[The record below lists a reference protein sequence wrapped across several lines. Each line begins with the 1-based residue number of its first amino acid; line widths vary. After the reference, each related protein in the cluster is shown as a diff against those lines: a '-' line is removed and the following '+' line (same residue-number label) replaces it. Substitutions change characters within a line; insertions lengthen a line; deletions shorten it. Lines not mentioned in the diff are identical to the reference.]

1 MEINMP
7 IQLTESS
14 SIKFSNICK
23 AEARKSTDTQAAK
36 TIILTTVFLTI
47 AMFVVSIFR
56 FEDGAPWTKAVAA
69 ISSPATTILAISFI
83 LLVCEEWTRGTALI
97 TYTFVPQ
104 RSKVIL
110 AKFVVLLECFLGTIL
125 LVYAL
130 SALAA
135 IIGAG
140 MHGYSINWT
149 PSITSVVSLA
159 GPLLVNLLF
168 GYSMALATQ
177 ETTLAL
183 GLYFILPPVT
193 VVATQLPVIGEYM
206 KWVSLEHSSS
216 MFVAGATSVTVPQ
229 YICSIIVWI
238 VIPSIF
244 GIIRNMKRDM
254 N

>member
-7 IQLTESS
+7 MQMVKASN
-14 SIKFSNICK
+14 IKFSNICK
-23 AEARKSTDTQAAK
+23 AEARKSTDTQTAK

-56 FEDGAPWTKAVAA
+56 FENGAAWTKGVSA
-69 ISSPATTILAISFI
+69 ISSPATTILAILFI

-104 RSKVIL
+104 RNKVIM
-110 AKFVVLLECFLGTIL
+110 AKFVVLFEFFLGTIFI
-125 LVYAL
+125 VYAL
-130 SALAA
+130 SAIAA
-135 IIGAG
+135 MIGAG
-140 MHGYSINWT
+140 MNSYSVNWS

-168 GYSMALATQ
+168 GFSMALATQ

-193 VVATQLPVIGEYM
+193 VVAAQLPVIGEYM
-206 KWVSLEHSSS
+206 KWISLEHSSS
-216 MFVAGATSVTVPQ
+216 LFVAGATSVTVPQ
-229 YICSIIVWI
+229 YICSLIVWI
-238 VIPSIF
+238 VLPGIF
-244 GIIRNMKRDM
+244 GLIRNRKRDM
-254 N
+254 S